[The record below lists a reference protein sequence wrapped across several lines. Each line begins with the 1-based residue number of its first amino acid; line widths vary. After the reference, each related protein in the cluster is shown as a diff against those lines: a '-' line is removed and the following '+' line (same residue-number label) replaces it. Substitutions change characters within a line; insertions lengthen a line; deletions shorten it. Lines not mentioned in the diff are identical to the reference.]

1 MGTLSGQQI
10 VELVR
15 SGELVIDPFDE
26 ELVEP
31 ATYDLRLADV
41 ILASPIGPGVQ
52 GGPVELRPS
61 YNVKTGQMVSVKSAE
76 RLTLPLSIASGS
88 FGIRSHYAKLGF
100 NAFGGVHLDPGFNGV
115 IVMNLQNVGPE
126 PITLIANEPFF
137 TVQFEKLDR
146 PATKGYSGP
155 NQDQYDFPDD
165 LVRFISSAQ
174 TTSLAEIPVLRNDI
188 ARLSVL
194 LEEIAD
200 RLPDPDEGLDV
211 RADIVDL
218 LHRSSKK
225 SHDSLISLDEM
236 RSKMAD

>member
-1 MGTLSGQQI
+1 MGILSGHQI
-10 VELVR
+10 VELVS

-31 ATYDLRLADV
+31 ATYDLRLGDV
-41 ILASPIGPGVQ
+41 ILASPRGPGDQ
-52 GGPVELRPS
+52 GGPVPLRPS

-76 RLTLPLSIASGS
+76 RLELPLSIASGS

-100 NAFGGVHLDPGFNGV
+100 NAFGGVHLDPGFRGV
-115 IVMNLQNVGPE
+115 VIMNLQNVGPE
-126 PITLIANEPFF
+126 PISLIANEPFF
-137 TVQFEKLDR
+137 TVQFETLDE
-146 PATKGYSGP
+146 PATRGYSGP

-174 TTSLAEIPVLRNDI
+174 TTSLAEIPVLRSDI

-194 LEEIAD
+194 LEEVAD

-211 RADIVDL
+211 KEEVVDL
-218 LHRSSKK
+218 LRRSSKK
-225 SHDSLISLDEM
+225 SRDSLISLDDM
-236 RSKMAD
+236 RSRLTN